1 MNGFDSMQA
10 LSILFLSLLFGYKS
24 MLNCELQRI
33 LKNNVYINHIITFFC
48 FLLLFSIF
56 DANEELYTIL
66 GKSIATYLLF
76 MLFIK
81 NEINT
86 VIITFILLVIDQSIR
101 IYINNTLKKNPQ
113 KDVRTLNM
121 YRIWLFY
128 SIITTICIGFI
139 FYFIKQK
146 KEHADFSFSK
156 LVFGTST
163 CTGII

>member
-33 LKNNVYINHIITFFC
+33 LKNNVYVNHIITFFC

-56 DANEELYTIL
+56 DANEELQNIL
-66 GKSIATYLLF
+66 AKSIATYLLF

-81 NEINT
+81 SGINT

-101 IYINNTLKKNPQ
+101 IYINNALKKNPQ
-113 KDVRTLNM
+113 KDIRTLNM
-121 YRIWLFY
+121 YRMWLFY
-128 SIITTICIGFI
+128 SIIISVCIGFI

-146 KEHADFSFSK
+146 KEHSDFSFLK